1 MATNHESGA
10 GQGSN
15 PNADAWDSLS
25 NEPRK
30 RGKLV
35 KGPNGKLI
43 PEEEYD
49 AAMEAYEREQFYE
62 NNPEARDHDALMEH
76 LAKMDANPDRL
87 EKFEGEHAR
96 GSSTRDSEYT
106 TLNSGEKGMY
116 GGSINN
122 AKRKEMARMMHDAED
137 LQTFE
142 EDARYAAYIARERA
156 KIGTVYKTRDEFNH
170 KIVARLKRLDQSKG
184 TPALQPEDE
193 PEQPDNP
200 EKPDK
205 PETPQLPGPKPGE
218 ILQITGPTKIE
229 IGDIDIK
236 VVEKSIEE
244 FKEDDLAQAERRLK
258 ELQPKIGESYAKN
271 RRLLVGRNNRAE
283 FAEIKSEYGEILDQY
298 LRLRGKKAYKESM
311 RKKSAEL
318 EKKLD
323 DKIAE
328 IRKQL
333 EEFSKSEIGG
343 PYETQEEVDAERE
356 RLVKKASDEI
366 QAWYDKEIKAL
377 ETSVNADFV
386 KEFIE
391 QETQLEKA
399 TTDALDNGSICRKFV
414 SKVLNNKVLKGA
426 LVAAGVAGMV
436 VTGGM
441 LAAGVAAG
449 TMSLGFGL
457 TASGAALG
465 AVKGGLSGFLMSRQD
480 SKVSKVRGFAS
491 EEDIKAQLGEI
502 DITSQNADVSNV
514 TKWLMGEYGK
524 ANTED
529 RSSNRKRT
537 AVSAGIGAVLGAL
550 ASGLHFDKTIQQ
562 SQTSTQITG
571 YQPVSYKAQYSG
583 NIDVSP
589 NHGYL
594 QIFDQVQGDPAK
606 WDQAFQ
612 ITQQVAQKYGVV
624 SDMGKGVLSP
634 TGVPELL
641 PGKPSTWD
649 ATSQQFL
656 NDILNEWAS
665 KGCIP
670 RVMTGGNPIWGPVTN
685 AVPTVIKNSFMQ
697 YLARGTA
704 LATAGAIGGRIGGA
718 GRTDVEGGGT
728 NQPEGSTEGT
738 TEGTTDGGG
747 YGPEGGN
754 PAPEGAPEED
764 NPTPTETPTETP
776 AEAEPTPEGESP
788 APEGESPAQGETPEG
803 APEAAGTNPE
813 SNPAESLIPG
823 FESLSE
829 AEKSEVQNL
838 GDLYGRAR
846 EVNPNATDENLR
858 LAIINRLGR
867 RLGYQGF
874 EATGRSGQ
882 EVQESFSNLPDEQ
895 RNRLETLY
903 RMVLQQVAVNSLRK
917 GGFSDEV
924 IKQTLGNS

>member
-49 AAMEAYEREQFYE
+49 AAMEAYEREQFYRD
-62 NNPEARDHDALMEH
+62 NPEAAERDKAL
-76 LAKMDANPDRL
+76 L
-87 EKFEGEHAR
+87 
-96 GSSTRDSEYT
+96 S
-106 TLNSGEKGMY
+106 
-116 GGSINN
+116 
-122 AKRKEMARMMHDAED
+122 HDAEKAKWMERGWIGMTHWYKEHPD
-137 LQTFE
+137 EIGDIIPPDSEHDVEYYLKEQERDFRTIGKLVE
-142 EDARYAAYIARERA
+142 AYLDRQKTKSDDGA
-156 KIGTVYKTRDEFNH
+156 KKEGT
-170 KIVARLKRLDQSKG
+170 G
-184 TPALQPEDE
+184 
-193 PEQPDNP
+193 
-200 EKPDK
+200 
-205 PETPQLPGPKPGE
+205 ETPQLPGPKPGE

-229 IGDIDIK
+229 IGEIK
-236 VVEKSIEE
+236 IKGIEQSFE
-244 FKEDDLAQAERRLK
+244 EIKKEDLEKAEKRLGALKPQLA
-258 ELQPKIGESYAKN
+258 ELYARN
-271 RRLLVGRNNRAE
+271 RRLLVGGRNRAAFE
-283 FAEIKSEYGEILDQY
+283 KVKGEYGEILDQY
-298 LRLRGKKAYKESM
+298 LRLKAGETFEKGK
-311 RKKSAEL
+311 RDLSARL
-318 EKKLD
+318 EKRLEELT
-323 DKIAE
+323 AE
-328 IRKQL
+328 IEEKL
-333 EEFSKSEIGG
+333 KEFSKSEIGG
-343 PYETQEEVDAERE
+343 PYKTQEEVDAEKA
-356 RLVKKASDEI
+356 RLIKEAE
-366 QAWYDKEIKAL
+366 QGLRAWYDKEIKAL

-426 LVAAGVAGMV
+426 LVAAGVVGLA
-436 VTGGM
+436 VTGIG
-441 LAAGVAAG
+441 LASGIAAG
-449 TMSLGFGL
+449 TMAIGFNL
-457 TASGAALG
+457 TAGGAVLG
-465 AVKGGLSGFLMSRQD
+465 ATKGGLSGFLMSRQD

-502 DITSQNADVSNV
+502 DITDQNADVSNV

-583 NIDVSP
+583 NINVSP

-685 AVPTVIKNSFMQ
+685 AVPTVVKNSFMQ
-697 YLARGTA
+697 YLARGAA
-704 LATAGAIGGRIGGA
+704 LATAGAIGGRIGGV
-718 GRTDVEGGGT
+718 GRTDIEGGGA
-728 NQPEGSTEGT
+728 NQPEGS

-754 PAPEGAPEED
+754 PAPEGAPEEG
-764 NPTPTETPTETP
+764 NPTPAETP

-788 APEGESPAQGETPEG
+788 TQGETPEG
-803 APEAAGTNPE
+803 APEATGTNPE

-846 EVNPNATDENLR
+846 EGNPNATDENLR
-858 LAIINRLGR
+858 LATINRLGR

-895 RNRLETLY
+895 RNRLEALY

-917 GGFSDEV
+917 GGFSDEI